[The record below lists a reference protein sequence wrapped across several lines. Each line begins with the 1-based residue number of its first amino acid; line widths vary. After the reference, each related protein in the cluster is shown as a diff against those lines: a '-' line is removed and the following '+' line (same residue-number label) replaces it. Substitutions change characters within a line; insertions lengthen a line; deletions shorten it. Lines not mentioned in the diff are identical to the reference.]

1 MQKYWDEQV
10 FTVVS
15 DEEDCDTKHQLEYYQ
30 AQCRFHLGMEQ
41 TGGWWWVLGEIK
53 IKAKLSPA
61 KAGVWAELGNN
72 RLGFRFS

>member
-15 DEEDCDTKHQLEYYQ
+15 DEEDCDCDTKHQLEYYQ

-41 TGGWWWVLGEIK
+41 GGSK
-53 IKAKLSPA
+53 ISISGSSLSHS
-61 KAGVWAELGNN
+61 L
-72 RLGFRFS
+72 